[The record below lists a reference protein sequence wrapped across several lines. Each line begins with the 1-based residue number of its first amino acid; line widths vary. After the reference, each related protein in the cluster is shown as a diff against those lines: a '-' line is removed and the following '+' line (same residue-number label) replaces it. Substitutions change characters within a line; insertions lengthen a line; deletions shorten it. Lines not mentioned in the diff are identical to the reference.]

1 MLRIRHSGKDYLLD
15 RVEHTGPSGQVRL
28 IKRMRPD
35 GHAATARELHLAMQ
49 AVNRR
54 LDRGDLKFKEIP
66 VGVRR

>member
-49 AVNRR
+49 GVNRR
-54 LDRGDLKFKEIP
+54 IDGGRLNLEDIL
-66 VGVRR
+66 VGMRR